1 MPTFPGVDYLELDSL
16 LTSEERLIRD
26 TFRRFVDEEIL
37 PIIGGCFR
45 RGEFPATLPRRLG
58 ELGALGASIDGY
70 GCPGLG
76 PVAYGLLLSELERG
90 DSGVR
95 SFASVQ
101 GSLVMWP
108 IFTYGSEAQKERW
121 LPLLRT
127 GEAVGCFGL
136 TEPDFGSNPG
146 GMRTTAKRHGDG
158 WILSGC
164 KRWITSGSMAD
175 VAVVWARTEDG
186 IAGFLV
192 ERGTP
197 GFSAHD
203 IPGKFSMRASVTSEL
218 VFEDCV
224 IPASA
229 QLPLAKGLRAPLSC
243 LDQARFGIMWGS
255 IGAASACYEEALR
268 YSKER
273 AQFGKP
279 IAGHQLVQEKL
290 VDMLGDLTHAQLYAH
305 RLSALKAEGKIR
317 SAQISLGKRNCV
329 RTALRAA
336 RYARELLGGNGITDE
351 YQCGRHLC
359 NLETV
364 YTYEGTDRIHTL
376 IVGQDITG
384 LAAFSN

>member
-1 MPTFPGVDYLELDSL
+1 MPSFPGVDYLELDSL
-16 LTSEERLIRD
+16 LSSEERMIRD

-37 PIIGGCFR
+37 PTIAGHFR
-45 RGEFPATLPRRLG
+45 NGTFPRELPKKLG
-58 ELGALGASIDGY
+58 ALGALGASLDGY
-70 GCPGLG
+70 GCAGLG
-76 PVAYGLLLSELERG
+76 PNAYGLLLSELERG

-108 IFTYGSEAQKERW
+108 IYTYGSDEQKEKW
-121 LPLLRT
+121 LPRLRA
-127 GEAVGCFGL
+127 GEAIGCFGL

-146 GMRTTAKRHGDG
+146 GMLTTAKPHADG
-158 WILSGC
+158 WILNGS
-164 KRWITSGSMAD
+164 KRWITSGTLAD
-175 VAVVWARTEDG
+175 VALVWARTPEG

-218 VFEDCV
+218 VLEDCV
-224 IPASA
+224 VPKSA

-268 YSKER
+268 YCKER

-290 VDMLGDLTHAQLYAH
+290 VDMLGEITAAQLYAF
-305 RLSALKAEGKIR
+305 RLGQLKAEGKAR
-317 SAQISLGKRNCV
+317 AAQISLGKRNCV

-336 RYARELLGGNGITDE
+336 RMARELLGGNGITDE

-364 YTYEGTDRIHTL
+364 YTYEGTDHIHTL

-384 LAAFSN
+384 IAAFQN

>member
-16 LTSEERLIRD
+16 LSSEERLIRD

-37 PIIGGCFR
+37 PTIGGHFR
-45 RGEFPATLPRRLG
+45 RGEFPADLPKRLG
-58 ELGALGASIDGY
+58 SMGALGASLDGY

-101 GSLVMWP
+101 GSLVMFP
-108 IFTYGSEAQKERW
+108 IFTYGSEEQKSHW
-121 LPLLRT
+121 LPKLRT
-127 GEAVGCFGL
+127 GEAIGCFGL
-136 TEPDFGSNPG
+136 TEPDFGSNPA
-146 GMRTTAKRHGDG
+146 GMRTSAKRHGDG
-158 WILSGC
+158 WILSGS
-164 KRWITSGSMAD
+164 KRWITSGSIAD
-175 VAVVWARTEDG
+175 VAVVWARSDEG
-186 IAGFLV
+186 IVGFLV
-192 ERGTP
+192 ERGTK
-197 GFSAHD
+197 GFSAPD

-224 IPASA
+224 LPASA

-243 LDQARFGIMWGS
+243 LDQARFGILWGV

-268 YSKER
+268 YCKER

-290 VDMLGDLTHAQLYAH
+290 VDMLGEITAAQLYAY
-305 RLSALKAEGKIR
+305 RLAQLKSEGKAR

-336 RYARELLGGNGITDE
+336 RMARELLGGNGITDA

-364 YTYEGTDRIHTL
+364 YTYEGTDHIHTL

-384 LAAFSN
+384 LSAFTN